1 MRVIQP
7 QRTASLVA
15 LIVLLLTSSAR
26 ASEADVARTTCETAI
41 DAEQAGG
48 RPGSS
53 RLPCRNAYIQG
64 NTPRDMRNEV
74 TSMLSTRGKPSLDDL
89 SVATLIADAAV
100 RAAPGEA
107 WGYLARCEVARR
119 LGSADVLETCLRDL
133 RRVAPDAPATKAAL
147 ALAPEPTSWELW
159 LARFALVAGLLGT
172 LAHALVRRRTTR
184 RSSTPLKVAAGI
196 ALAFALALVGPAAAR
211 ADEPAEPDEGMSAPA
226 DPLAMPD
233 PRKDLSHFKIDDAN
247 PEASVPTLEQRN
259 KGPLQFGYFIQD
271 LVTRGERSAKQ
282 GDHAAAA
289 RYYRALSAASADTA
303 VGPRR
308 LCEELEAA
316 HDLPG
321 AVIACRTTLTRGG
334 VTAGDYTRF
343 VHVALAKPGPL
354 LPLEEKELA
363 AVIDH
368 VSAEAQLGALVPV
381 LRCEVALRAHDMP
394 ALESCTRQLATAA
407 PNDPKT
413 VSFQWAVA
421 LDRQDRAAAEHL
433 VERAREVGVAPEG
446 IARMEA
452 ATNAMSRQRTGR
464 LMLVVL
470 AVVVAGV
477 ILALGARRLRG
488 ATVSA

>member
-15 LIVLLLTSSAR
+15 LTVLLLTSSAR
-26 ASEADVARTTCETAI
+26 ASEADGARTTCETAI
-41 DAEQAGG
+41 AAEQAGG

-133 RRVAPDAPATKAAL
+133 RRVAPDAPETNAAL
-147 ALAPEPTSWELW
+147 ALAPERTSWELW

-184 RSSTPLKVAAGI
+184 RSSTPSKVAA
-196 ALAFALALVGPAAAR
+196 AVAFALALVGPAAAR
-211 ADEPAEPDEGMSAPA
+211 ADEPAGSGDGMSVPV
-226 DPLAMPD
+226 DPHAMPD

-259 KGPLQFGYFIQD
+259 KGPLQFGYYIQD

-289 RYYRALSAASADTA
+289 RYYRALSAASSDTA

-394 ALESCTRQLATAA
+394 ALESCARQLATSA

-433 VERAREVGVAPEG
+433 VERAREVGVAPDG
-446 IARMEA
+446 VARMEA